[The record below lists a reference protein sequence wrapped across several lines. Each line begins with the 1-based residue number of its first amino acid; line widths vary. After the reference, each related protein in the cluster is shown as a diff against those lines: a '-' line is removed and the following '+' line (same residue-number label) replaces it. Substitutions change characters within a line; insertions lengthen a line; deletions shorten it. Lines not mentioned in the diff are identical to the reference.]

1 MVLVLVARADAL
13 FRRNQFFADALF
25 NDLYFSRR
33 AQIKIDDI
41 IVDSVYGFYIE
52 LSLNLRIVS

>member
-25 NDLYFSRR
+25 TDLYCTMVEDNENTFYLS
-33 AQIKIDDI
+33 
-41 IVDSVYGFYIE
+41 SVSVEKNFPI
-52 LSLNLRIVS
+52 